1 MPAMCVNAHIVS
13 IFITR
18 DTDVEVAGNS
28 AATDDVVLSD
38 AEMRGN

>member
-1 MPAMCVNAHIVS
+1 MPVMQVNAHIVS

-28 AATDDVVLSD
+28 AATDDILLSY